1 MHGATKCPVL
11 WGLFG
16 VRCRYGIL
24 KIIDTDNGILLC
36 HQLKLLLR
44 SVKDQGGGGATVKN
58 IL

>member
-1 MHGATKCPVL
+1 MECPVL

-24 KIIDTDNGILLC
+24 KIIDTDNGIILC
-36 HQLKLLLR
+36 RQLKLLLR